1 MVMES
6 WRRFS
11 TAKPFFLHVFGMA
24 AENRRNFF
32 AVTKFLKML

>member
-24 AENRRNFF
+24 VENRRHFF
-32 AVTKFLKML
+32 SVTQFLKML

>member
-11 TAKPFFLHVFGMA
+11 TAKPIFDVFGMA
-24 AENRRNFF
+24 VGNRRHIF
-32 AVTKFLKML
+32 ATTQFLKML